1 MMVTGAK
8 FPAKRPPPDFTPTT
22 FKERLPMT
30 TQRIRLIKCHVCS
43 KPIASDANPCTE
55 CGTKDPFGWVAEK
68 ENLERIK
75 SKALLTSVQIT
86 GSLFFIFFL
95 IKFWEPLL
103 NNFSH

>member
-1 MMVTGAK
+1 
-8 FPAKRPPPDFTPTT
+8 
-22 FKERLPMT
+22 MT